1 MINNLKE
8 IKENLKFF
16 HLYNVNLQIEI
27 LNATLDKLMNTLI
40 EREETSKK
48 AIEELQEKCK
58 LCTSPHCGLCS
69 NLINVINGCNM
80 K

>member
-1 MINNLKE
+1 
-8 IKENLKFF
+8 
-16 HLYNVNLQIEI
+16 
-27 LNATLDKLMNTLI
+27 MNTLI

-69 NLINVINGCNM
+69 NLINVIKGCNM